1 MENQL
6 NTRTKMVLDEIIL
19 KQYGGINSN
28 SLDNIP
34 RDIDADLDLNLI
46 KTSHYYDDQSLADEF

>member
-46 KTSHYYDDQSLADEF
+46 KTSHYFDDQSLAD